1 MKKTSTNLFISSLLT
16 LLGILSF
23 TTVIAQEPQHY
34 QISLIKTQEQ
44 ELKIDNYNIVVSNGE
59 ITPNKEKQEFL
70 AKLYSFQE
78 EILTESY
85 FSFNS
90 EEEKFDLKIPYYP
103 NGKTI
108 KVFNTDNNNT
118 EVLEINIQ
126 VFAQVCG
133 DNQCQGHESY
143 ENCEQD
149 CPSGQADNFCD
160 KVTDNTCDP
169 DCQNIKDFDPDCS
182 GENPATV
189 QRELKEKIE
198 LEKEANNE
206 AINNKKTEIKKKD
219 TTSTN
224 TNPKTF
230 FMFFAISIVVLILI
244 FSMILFFLAKK
255 KE

>member
-1 MKKTSTNLFISSLLT
+1 MKNSSINLFIPLL
-16 LLGILSF
+16 LIFLGIFSF
-23 TTVIAQEPQHY
+23 TTTTAQEPQHY

-44 ELKIDNYNIVVSNGE
+44 GLKVDNYNILVSNGQ

-85 FSFNS
+85 FSS
-90 EEEKFDLKIPYYP
+90 EEDKFDLKIPYYP

-108 KVFNTDNNNT
+108 KVFNANNNT

-133 DNQCQGHESY
+133 DNNCQGHESY

-219 TTSTN
+219 ATSTN

-230 FMFFAISIVVLILI
+230 FMFFALSIVVLILI